1 MLIAVHKTQFK
12 KSITPEQQP
21 QKPTTSHTLPS
32 RALGSSEGQA
42 HPTRRHLDQQN
53 QKTKNQNMK
62 ITTHTNADGTPYYS
76 TTTAETK
83 TKNQIKKMKI
93 TIRHD
98 QSSIDPS
105 ATYTDEQFAQVKKS
119 LEREYTKAILAEYP
133 DAEIEFEE
141 STDTKSIVVKTS
153 GLDDPSEI
161 EDNIQ
166 RILETVFETGLFWL

>member
-1 MLIAVHKTQFK
+1 
-12 KSITPEQQP
+12 
-21 QKPTTSHTLPS
+21 
-32 RALGSSEGQA
+32 
-42 HPTRRHLDQQN
+42 
-53 QKTKNQNMK
+53 
-62 ITTHTNADGTPYYS
+62 
-76 TTTAETK
+76 
-83 TKNQIKKMKI
+83 MKI

-105 ATYTDEQFAQVKKS
+105 ATYNEEQFVQVKES
-119 LEREYTKAILAEYP
+119 LEREYRKAILAEYP

-166 RILETVFETGLFWL
+166 RITDSVFETGLFWL

>member
-1 MLIAVHKTQFK
+1 MSANLPACHQDSPQHAAYVARVEELEAEGCDTSDAQGIADMEFSRLLTQPKKT
-12 KSITPEQQP
+12 T
-21 QKPTTSHTLPS
+21 KPTH
-32 RALGSSEGQA
+32 
-42 HPTRRHLDQQN
+42 
-53 QKTKNQNMK
+53 
-62 ITTHTNADGTPYYS
+62 
-76 TTTAETK
+76 
-83 TKNQIKKMKI
+83 KMKI

-105 ATYTDEQFAQVKKS
+105 ATYTDEQFAQVKES
-119 LEREYTKAILAEYP
+119 LEREYTTALLAEYP

-166 RILETVFETGLFWL
+166 RITETVFETGLFWL

>member
-1 MLIAVHKTQFK
+1 MSTTALPACHQDSPQHAAYVARVEELEAEGCDTSDAQGIADMEFDGLLTQTK
-12 KSITPEQQP
+12 KPI
-21 QKPTTSHTLPS
+21 KPTH
-32 RALGSSEGQA
+32 
-42 HPTRRHLDQQN
+42 
-53 QKTKNQNMK
+53 
-62 ITTHTNADGTPYYS
+62 
-76 TTTAETK
+76 
-83 TKNQIKKMKI
+83 KMKL

-119 LEREYTKAILAEYP
+119 LEREYTKALLAEYP

-153 GLDDPSEI
+153 SLDDPSEI

-166 RILETVFETGLFWL
+166 RICETVFETGLFWI

>member
-1 MLIAVHKTQFK
+1 MKT
-12 KSITPEQQP
+12 
-21 QKPTTSHTLPS
+21 
-32 RALGSSEGQA
+32 
-42 HPTRRHLDQQN
+42 
-53 QKTKNQNMK
+53 
-62 ITTHTNADGTPYYS
+62 
-76 TTTAETK
+76 
-83 TKNQIKKMKI
+83 

-105 ATYTDEQFAQVKKS
+105 ATYTKEQFAQVKES

-141 STDTKSIVVKTS
+141 STDTKSIAVKTS

-166 RILETVFETGLFWL
+166 RITETVFETGLFWL

>member
-1 MLIAVHKTQFK
+1 
-12 KSITPEQQP
+12 
-21 QKPTTSHTLPS
+21 
-32 RALGSSEGQA
+32 
-42 HPTRRHLDQQN
+42 
-53 QKTKNQNMK
+53 
-62 ITTHTNADGTPYYS
+62 
-76 TTTAETK
+76 
-83 TKNQIKKMKI
+83 MKI

-119 LEREYTKAILAEYP
+119 LEREYTKALLAEYP

-153 GLDDPSEI
+153 SLDDPSEI

-166 RILETVFETGLFWL
+166 RICETVFETGLFWI